1 MKTVTVLGA
10 GLAGC
15 EASLQLANH
24 GIKVELYEQKPKKFS
39 PAHKNKNFC
48 ELVCSNTFKSTSLEF
63 ATGLLKAELQ
73 ILDSPVLSC
82 AYKCR
87 VPAGDALAVDR
98 EKFAQLVTDM
108 VKNHKNIKIIEQ
120 EVTKIPLDKPV
131 IIATGP
137 LTSDDL
143 AKELQNLV
151 GESFYFYDALAPI
164 VYADSVDMSKTF
176 VADRWSNS
184 DGDHINCVL
193 TKEEYLKFW
202 QELVNAKR
210 VQLKSFENE
219 KVFEGCLPVEVM
231 AKRGEDVLRF
241 GPMKGVGFKLEGKNP
256 YAVLQLRKE
265 NIEGNLYNMVGFQ
278 TNLTYPEQKRV
289 FSLIPAL
296 KNVEFARY
304 GAMHR
309 NSYINAPKLLT
320 NKFNLKTNPNI
331 FFAGQISGVEGYL
344 ESIASGC
351 LCAIYMIQYL
361 NGSENILSSR
371 TALGALG
378 NYLVCASEINFQP
391 MHITWGLLSPIN
403 APKDKKK
410 QMLAERALN
419 EIKNIKEQLWM

>member
-1 MKTVTVLGA
+1 
-10 GLAGC
+10 
-15 EASLQLANH
+15 
-24 GIKVELYEQKPKKFS
+24 
-39 PAHKNKNFC
+39 
-48 ELVCSNTFKSTSLEF
+48 
-63 ATGLLKAELQ
+63 
-73 ILDSPVLSC
+73 
-82 AYKCR
+82 
-87 VPAGDALAVDR
+87 
-98 EKFAQLVTDM
+98 
-108 VKNHKNIKIIEQ
+108 
-120 EVTKIPLDKPV
+120 
-131 IIATGP
+131 
-137 LTSDDL
+137 
-143 AKELQNLV
+143 
-151 GESFYFYDALAPI
+151 
-164 VYADSVDMSKTF
+164 
-176 VADRWSNS
+176 
-184 DGDHINCVL
+184 
-193 TKEEYLKFW
+193 
-202 QELVNAKR
+202 
-210 VQLKSFENE
+210 
-219 KVFEGCLPVEVM
+219 
-231 AKRGEDVLRF
+231 
-241 GPMKGVGFKLEGKNP
+241 
-256 YAVLQLRKE
+256 
-265 NIEGNLYNMVGFQ
+265 MVGFQ

-378 NYLVCASEINFQP
+378 NYLVCASEVNFQP